1 LILTIYSEGLPN
13 FHKRV
18 KDMAQPH
25 EIDPKVLL
33 DFYNNPNTQSEA
45 VHYINYIKRYDK
57 SQDGDLLVKA
67 NNIAFNMAD
76 KIPYDEIS
84 LDGKITK
91 SPNDI
96 MLVTC
101 LYLSEL
107 GLIPN

>member
-1 LILTIYSEGLPN
+1 
-13 FHKRV
+13 
-18 KDMAQPH
+18 
-25 EIDPKVLL
+25 
-33 DFYNNPNTQSEA
+33 
-45 VHYINYIKRYDK
+45 
-57 SQDGDLLVKA
+57 
-67 NNIAFNMAD
+67 MAD

-107 GLIPN
+107 GLIPKL